1 MKRSD
6 ADNLISRGCL
16 TLACVFIA
24 FFILAFL
31 CAVTGCKHIEYVTVP
46 EVHEV
51 HHHHTDSIHQTDST
65 IIERETTVMQLDSA
79 TMAKYGIQLAAAE
92 RAWLVKTKELERALQ
107 RMYEMKADT
116 LYVHDSI
123 PYPVTEYKEVERQ
136 LTWWQ
141 QTRMHIG
148 GIVLFIGAI
157 ILAYKILKWKSII

>member
-1 MKRSD
+1 
-6 ADNLISRGCL
+6 
-16 TLACVFIA
+16 
-24 FFILAFL
+24 
-31 CAVTGCKHIEYVTVP
+31 
-46 EVHEV
+46 
-51 HHHHTDSIHQTDST
+51 
-65 IIERETTVMQLDSA
+65 
-79 TMAKYGIQLAAAE
+79 
-92 RAWLVKTKELERALQ
+92 
-107 RMYEMKADT
+107 MYEMKADT